1 MLKDAFKLLD
11 LDITLGT
18 KVESEGTEAEGYAKY
33 DVRGNDAESV
43 QIEKFSGTGGGSI
56 SVSVDGAFKN
66 KNVSVWLDCDQDG
79 NVKFIEMTYEDK
91 PVENETEIANDN
103 LDNPST
109 EKITVYSLVQNEI
122 KIGDKSEELKK
133 IASDQYKSEFDT
145 YSYSLSG
152 DLYGHISKSLI
163 ETLTVR
169 LDNEP
174 ISLEEADR
182 IINSILPD
190 DAVLLDSRK
199 ESPYIFYNYS
209 SASLPSPSKIE
220 VKVGAIGGSVKVI
233 SFISDIGTTVY
244 YKK

>member
-1 MLKDAFKLLD
+1 MLKDAFKLLG